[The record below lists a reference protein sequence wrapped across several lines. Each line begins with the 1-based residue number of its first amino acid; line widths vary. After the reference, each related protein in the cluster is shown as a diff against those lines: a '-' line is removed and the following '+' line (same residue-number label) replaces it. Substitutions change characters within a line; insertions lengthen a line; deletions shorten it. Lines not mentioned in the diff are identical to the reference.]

1 MRAEIQSR
9 PSGADRIGGAN
20 CRLMMQ
26 YGESTSVLRGLR
38 QARDM
43 TIGIVRRKARTGCL
57 PRGSQSR
64 PELVGEQRVSPV
76 RAIPQSTLCR
86 TSLVTPGAEG
96 GSLGRA
102 QVWPASVT
110 VGFRRQHT
118 SG

>member
-26 YGESTSVLRGLR
+26 YGGSTSVLRGLR

-43 TIGIVRRKARTGCL
+43 TIGIVLREARTGCL

-64 PELVGEQRVSPV
+64 PELVGEQRVSQV
-76 RAIPQSTLCR
+76 RARPQSALRR

-96 GSLGRA
+96 GSLGRM
-102 QVWPASVT
+102 QVWPFAIT
-110 VGFRRQHT
+110 GGFRKKQT